1 MMKKVITTIVSLLL
15 GGLTGFTIT
24 LAIMM
29 GKNKIDEA
37 WAQPVSILL
46 YIVLASLFILLVTSL
61 LLIKKLKKVNAQ
73 KFVGEQ
79 EDLMEEFKYKKFAD
93 LNITAN
99 TSLILSILAVAI
111 SILMSNN
118 SILQIGFILLFI
130 ASSIISIFGIN
141 LVRKIY
147 PERNLPSVTA
157 KDYENKFMESMDD
170 GEKYVTLQGLYRA
183 HQLFNL
189 FMLISIIL
197 AVAFSFFS
205 EQSQMF
211 SITLMCLVMLVV
223 NTSYL
228 VVVRNK

>member
-1 MMKKVITTIVSLLL
+1 MMKKVFTTIISLLL
-15 GGLTGFTIT
+15 GGLAGFTIT

-29 GKNKIDEA
+29 DKNKIDEA
-37 WAQPVSILL
+37 WAQPVNILL
-46 YIVLASLFILLVTSL
+46 YIVLAILLILLVTSL

-118 SILQIGFILLFI
+118 TILQIGFILLFI
-130 ASSIISIFGIN
+130 ASSVISIFGIN
-141 LVRKIY
+141 LVRKTY

-157 KDYENKFMESMDD
+157 KDYENKLLQSMDD

-211 SITLMCLVMLVV
+211 SIALMCLVMLVV

>member
-1 MMKKVITTIVSLLL
+1 MMKKVITTIISLLL

-37 WAQPVSILL
+37 WAQPVNILL
-46 YIVLASLFILLVTSL
+46 YIVLAILFILLVTSL

>member
-1 MMKKVITTIVSLLL
+1 MMKKVFTTIISLLL
-15 GGLTGFTIT
+15 GGLAGFTIT

-37 WAQPVSILL
+37 WAQPVNILL
-46 YIVLASLFILLVTSL
+46 YIVLAILLILLVTSL

-130 ASSIISIFGIN
+130 ASSVISIFGIN
-141 LVRKIY
+141 LVRNIY
-147 PERNLPSVTA
+147 PERNLPSVTS
-157 KDYENKFMESMDD
+157 KDYEKELMESMDD

-211 SITLMCLVMLVV
+211 SIALMCLVMLAV

>member
-1 MMKKVITTIVSLLL
+1 MKKVITTIISLLL

-37 WAQPVSILL
+37 WAQPVNILL
-46 YIVLASLFILLVTSL
+46 YIVLAILFILLVTSL

>member
-1 MMKKVITTIVSLLL
+1 MKKVFTTIISLLL
-15 GGLTGFTIT
+15 GGLAGFTIT

-29 GKNKIDEA
+29 DKNKIDEA
-37 WAQPVSILL
+37 WAQPVNILL
-46 YIVLASLFILLVTSL
+46 YIVLAILLILLVTSL

-147 PERNLPSVTA
+147 PERNLPSVTS
-157 KDYENKFMESMDD
+157 KDYEKKFMESMDD

-211 SITLMCLVMLVV
+211 SIALMCLVMLVV